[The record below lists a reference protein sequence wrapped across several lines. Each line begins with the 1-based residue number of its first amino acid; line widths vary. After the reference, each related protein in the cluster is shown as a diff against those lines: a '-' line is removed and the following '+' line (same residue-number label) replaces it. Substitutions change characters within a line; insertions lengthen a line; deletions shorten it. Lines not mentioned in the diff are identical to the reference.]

1 MDIKSL
7 SYKKEIIK
15 ALSFGK
21 KLTAHEISLLIDK
34 SIPLTNRILEDLVKS
49 GILQDEG
56 LALSTGGRRATQY
69 SIAPANLYVLSIAM
83 DQYITRF
90 SLIDLHDKEIQH
102 LEKFPFPLVPRRI
115 EIDQLIEKIEEYLGK
130 NYVDREKILGIGIG
144 MPGFVDVKKGINH
157 SYFSEF
163 NNGNSIPERI
173 GGRIG
178 LPVFLDNDSSVIA
191 ITEHVIGQAG
201 SNNNLVINFG
211 WGIGLGII
219 IDGELYRGQNGFAG
233 EFSHIQLFN
242 NNKLCSC
249 GKSGCIETEASMLV
263 IVNKVKEALSNGRA
277 TTIEHLPDDLEAAS
291 EVVIE
296 AAKAGDQLAVEL
308 FSQAAYDIG
317 KGIAILI
324 HILNPE
330 QIIISGRGAAVG
342 SILLAPIYQAINK
355 YCIPSLS
362 SYTEIVLSK
371 LTKYS
376 EVYGAA
382 MHVIQ
387 NFDQNIISKFE
398 KSTSLQQ
405 KSNSY

>member
-21 KLTAHEISLLIDK
+21 KLTAQEISQVIDK
-34 SIPLTNRILEDLVKS
+34 SLPLTNRILEDLVKS

-56 LALSTGGRRATQY
+56 LALSTGGRRPALY
-69 SIAPANLYVLSIAM
+69 SIAPKNIYVLSVAM
-83 DQYITRF
+83 DQYITRL
-90 SLIDLHDKEIQH
+90 SIIDLHDKEIMH
-102 LEKFPFPLVPRRI
+102 LEKFPFPLIPQKNV
-115 EIDQLIEKIEEYLGK
+115 IDHLIEKIEQYLGK
-130 NYVDREKILGIGIG
+130 NYVAKEKILGIGIG
-144 MPGFVDVKKGINH
+144 MPGFVDVKKGVNH
-157 SYFSEF
+157 SYFSEL
-163 NNGNSIPERI
+163 NSEKNIPDSIRERV
-173 GGRIG
+173 G
-178 LPVFLDNDSSVIA
+178 LPVYLDNDSSVIA
-191 ITEHVIGQAG
+191 NTEHVMGLAS

-211 WGIGLGII
+211 WGIGLGMI
-219 IDGELYRGQNGFAG
+219 IDGELYRGHNGFAG

-249 GKSGCIETEASMLV
+249 GKSGCIETEASLLV
-263 IVNKVKEALSNGRA
+263 IVTKVKEALESGRA
-277 TTIEHLPDDLEAAS
+277 TTIQNLPEDLELAAD
-291 EVVIE
+291 VVIN

-382 MHVIQ
+382 MHVTQ
-387 NFDQNIISKFE
+387 NFDKNLISKFE
-398 KSTSLQQ
+398 KTKSLI
-405 KSNSY
+405 KNSNSY

>member
-21 KLTAHEISLLIDK
+21 KLTAQEISQLIDK
-34 SIPLTNRILEDLVKS
+34 SLPLTNKVLEDLVRS

-56 LALSTGGRRATQY
+56 LALSTGGRRPALY
-69 SIAPANLYVLSIAM
+69 SIAPETIYVLSVAM
-83 DQYITRF
+83 DQYITRL
-90 SLIDLHDKEIQH
+90 SLIDLHDKEIVH
-102 LEKFPFPLVPRRI
+102 LEKFPFPLNPHQV
-115 EIDQLIEKIEEYLGK
+115 EIDHLIEKINQYLEK
-130 NYVDREKILGIGIG
+130 NYVEKDKILGIGIG
-144 MPGFVDVKKGINH
+144 MPGFVDVKKGLNH
-157 SYFSEF
+157 SYFSQIGVEK
-163 NNGNSIPERI
+163 NIPKSISEKV
-173 GGRIG
+173 G
-178 LPVFLDNDSSVIA
+178 LPVYLDNDSSVIA
-191 ITEHVIGQAG
+191 ITEHIMGQ
-201 SNNNLVINFG
+201 SRSDNNLVINFG
-211 WGIGLGII
+211 WGIGLGMI
-219 IDGELYRGQNGFAG
+219 IDGELYRGHNGFAG

-242 NNKLCSC
+242 NNKLCNC
-249 GKSGCIETEASMLV
+249 GKSGCIETEASLLV
-263 IVNKVKEALSNGRA
+263 IVNKTKEALKSGRA
-277 TTIEHLPDDLEAAS
+277 TSIRDLPEDLEAAA
-291 EVVIE
+291 EVVIN

-382 MHVIQ
+382 MHVVQ
-387 NFDQNIISKFE
+387 NFDRNFISNYE
-398 KSTSLQQ
+398 
-405 KSNSY
+405 KSNSIP